1 MLQNIATST
10 SLNRNKRNSARSR
23 SGETDKKKLSENGL
37 LENNAKVSAQ
47 QNGLGLSVSSF
58 NRITCNELKWYSDQI
73 RVGHQLAES
82 DFQRQLNFA
91 QCFIRICQNNK
102 FLANAVNETKHISQ

>member
-1 MLQNIATST
+1 M
-10 SLNRNKRNSARSR
+10 
-23 SGETDKKKLSENGL
+23 
-37 LENNAKVSAQ
+37 
-47 QNGLGLSVSSF
+47 SSF

-91 QCFIRICQNNK
+91 QCFIRQNNK
-102 FLANAVNETKHISQ
+102 FLANVVNEAKHISE